1 MALNFRE
8 TLLRIVPS
16 WLSADDGGKV
26 LFVLGVLI
34 DASVERLRQGLDAR
48 FPSRTGPSA
57 LVLIGQDRG
66 IQRGRSE
73 TDAHYAARL
82 KAWRYPRGHRVRG
95 SAFALLEQISE
106 YWGAVADWVIDA
118 NGTRHDRT
126 AAGVESY
133 SYGNS
138 WTWDSLTGLAR
149 FWVCVDGSDLFTEH
163 PDFGDAN
170 LFGGSLGT
178 DGAYVWGMAGWTYD
192 DTRAM
197 RRLMTGR
204 AWRPAGTQPEW
215 LVVSLDGTDPTPDAT
230 WEHWSENT
238 AGAAGFRDNVGTQ
251 VAARDVDFR
260 YVSLAPA
267 YNNTYTGDPDN
278 FPATVTLCD
287 ASTDTGDGAAW
298 VTSTTLPDSSS
309 YAGDDSWVT
318 SVQLIDDGE
327 GA

>member
-1 MALNFRE
+1 MALNFRN
-8 TLLRIVPS
+8 TLLRIVPH
-16 WLSADDGGKV
+16 WLSADEGGKV
-26 LFVLGVLI
+26 LHVLGLLV
-34 DASVERLRQGLDAR
+34 DASAERLRQGLDAR

-57 LVLIGQDRG
+57 LALIGQDRG

-106 YWGAVADWVIDA
+106 YWGAIADWVIDA
-118 NGTRHDRT
+118 NGTRHDRS

-149 FWVCVDGSDLFTEH
+149 FWVCVDGSSAFLEH

-178 DGAYVWGMAGWTYD
+178 GGAYVWGMTGWTYD

-197 RRLMTGR
+197 RRLLTGR
-204 AWRPAGTQPEW
+204 AWRPSGTQPEW
-215 LVVSLDGTDPTPDAT
+215 LIVSLDGSEPAPDAT
-230 WEHWSENT
+230 WERWSKNS
-238 AGAAGFRDNVGTQ
+238 AGAGDQVGTQ
-251 VAARDVDFR
+251 VAARSADFR
-260 YVSLAPA
+260 YISLAPA
-267 YNNTYTGDPDN
+267 HNNTYAGDERN
-278 FPATVTLCD
+278 FPASVTLCD
-287 ASTDTGDGAAW
+287 ASTSAGDDSW
-298 VTSTTLPDSSS
+298 VASTTLPNGSTST
-309 YAGDDSWVT
+309 GDDSWVT